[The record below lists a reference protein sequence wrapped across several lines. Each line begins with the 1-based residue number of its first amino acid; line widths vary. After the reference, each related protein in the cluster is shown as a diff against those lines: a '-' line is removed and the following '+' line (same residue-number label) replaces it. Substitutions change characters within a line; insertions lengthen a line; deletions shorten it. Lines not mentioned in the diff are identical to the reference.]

1 MVKRRDLLGGGI
13 FGGLLSA
20 FGRSEAEGAEASE
33 TAAAQRQQPPEDFK
47 EIVDALDK
55 LRQQIADQR
64 VFTEIAPIRE
74 AQRVFLRANQKMP
87 DFIDVGARHW
97 FQLYDWHVRWQ
108 QQLNLGRD
116 AQGHYTMLFMGTT
129 VILRP
134 DNQDGYISAPYDLR

>member
-13 FGGLLSA
+13 LGGLFGA
-20 FGRSEAEGAEASE
+20 FGASEAEATEP
-33 TAAAQRQQPPEDFK
+33 AAVQRQQPPEDFS
-47 EIVDALDK
+47 EIVDSIEK
-55 LRQQIADQR
+55 LRRQIADQR
-64 VFTEIAPIRE
+64 VFTEIGPIRE

-87 DFIDVGARHW
+87 DFIEVGANHW